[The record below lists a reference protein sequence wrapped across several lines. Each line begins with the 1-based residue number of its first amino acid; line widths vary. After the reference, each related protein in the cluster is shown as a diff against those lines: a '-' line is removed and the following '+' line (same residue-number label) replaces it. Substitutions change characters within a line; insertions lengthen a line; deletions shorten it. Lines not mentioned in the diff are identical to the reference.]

1 MIYAKERPERPICA
15 ILPPWQDAPEPTPYA
30 LRGTCAQNREQSLL
44 LQEAEKHNPQKSW
57 GRLPGPGLRD
67 MLFYPA
73 FFSRPAD
80 AGEVHVATTN
90 SGEFRIGRFLVVR
103 MLAFLALA
111 VHAEDV
117 LIEAADYPAAIERAA
132 TPVAFFYRQKS
143 VRHFRVLLGLVF
155 GFRGFSVSPALV
167 CKFSVLFMNSQSE
180 SEVNRT

>member
-1 MIYAKERPERPICA
+1 MATVGQKRRFVRSC
-15 ILPPWQDAPEPTPYA
+15 PPRQDAPRGRYYA
-30 LRGTCAQNREQSLL
+30 LRGTCAQDRRQSPL
-44 LQEAEKHNPQKSW
+44 LQEAEKHNPPKSW
-57 GRLPGPGLRD
+57 GRLPDPGLRD

-73 FFSRPAD
+73 VFSRPAD

-132 TPVAFFYRQKS
+132 TSVAFFS
-143 VRHFRVLLGLVF
+143 VRNLSGIFVFSLVW
-155 GFRGFSVSPALV
+155 FSVSASFPYLPRS
-167 CKFSVLFMNSQSE
+167 F
-180 SEVNRT
+180 VNLAFYS